1 MIRYNKMYDIVFNA
15 ITDALEIIET
25 LPQSQ
30 ERERLRGILCTAQ
43 QNSEQVY
50 LLSEGTKTVKLFSK
64 CS

>member
-1 MIRYNKMYDIVFNA
+1 MIRYDKMYYIAFNA

-30 ERERLRGILCTAQ
+30 EREQLRGILCTAQ